1 MKQLRRGAAFLTALA
16 LLCTLALPAAAA
28 ADTVTISSV
37 QDFVQFSKQCTRDTW
52 SRGITVELTA
62 DLDLSDQAITPV
74 PIFQGTFHGNGHTI
88 SGLSLET
95 KGSKMGLFRTLSASA
110 VVEDLTVEGTLCP
123 QGSANQAGLLAG
135 ENFGTVRRCT
145 VWGSVTGQE
154 AIGGLVG
161 YNGES
166 GSLISCSSDADVT
179 GVYNVGGIAGENLG
193 TVERC
198 SNTGSLNVEAD
209 QDTPTN
215 VGGIAGLSRGTIRGC
230 SNTGPVGYQHV
241 GYNMGGIAGLQSGEI
256 SECTNTGP
264 IQGRK
269 DVGGIAGQFEP
280 YTSLTY
286 GPSPSQQLA
295 DSMSGLFDQ
304 LDRFATQ
311 VNDMVSRG
319 TEDAQVIHDALSAIQ
334 ERAHAA
340 GSEGHT
346 DFRDMSDALYQHI
359 TTISD
364 RLDSLQSHTDRF
376 RDDAGDALQEAL
388 DQSDT
393 LLDELEQL
401 AKEADSGVKQS
412 IEALEGTVKKIQAL
426 FEEIHTHRQA
436 IIQELSALQAYVDE
450 VARLIAAG
458 DYEQALQVPFPSL
471 ALGDHISAI
480 ADALK
485 ECPRLAAQLAEQWKK
500 IYQNTSSDLG
510 QTGSAI
516 DKAQAKLYSALTDL
530 KDTFAHLSDA
540 AQNDLDAVNRESD
553 QIRDLLKDYTDTLGD
568 KAQSA
573 VDDINQEFTVIQD
586 RVDGITQSVEADN
599 DALYATSQAILDQ
612 MDLVR
617 QAILSL
623 SEKPELT
630 VTDLTDEVDAGPGL
644 IQNCTASGTVSG
656 DSNTG
661 GIVGTVSPELGDD
674 PEATFDLGDVELM
687 SDVYATLRAVIR
699 ACRFDGTVT
708 AKNECA
714 GGVAGRCEAGAILD
728 CAARGSVE
736 TEGDYCG
743 GIAGRTRGKVER
755 CAALVDLTAQSWLG
769 GVAGLAQDITDC
781 RTMVRADSDGE
792 CQGAIAGQADGTLS
806 GNRYLL
812 EDLAGLDG
820 VDYEGTA
827 QGLDFAAFSQLSYIP
842 ADFLTFS
849 YRFEVDGKTVA
860 EIPFSYGEDLDLSQV
875 PQAPQQNGQYGQ
887 WPSFPTQ
894 DLRRSM
900 VLQAQFS
907 APAST
912 LADQEGVAQVLV
924 EGTFAPDAVLTVQA
938 ETPPAQKIDGYTP
951 RSAWSYTVTGSQT
964 DTLTIRLR
972 ADGIRHPAAAVY
984 ENGTWTRVESTQDGS
999 YLVFSAPAQGRIL
1012 LMEKTS
1018 SGAWIA
1024 ISVIGAVV
1032 VLCLIG
1038 RMIRRGKRRLPESE
1052 NQMIPS

>member
-145 VWGSVTGQE
+145 VRGSVTGQE
-154 AIGGLVG
+154 DIGGLVG
-161 YNGES
+161 FNGES
-166 GSLISCSSDADVT
+166 GSLISCSSAADVT

-198 SNTGSLNVEAD
+198 SNTGNLNVEAD

-412 IEALEGTVKKIQAL
+412 IEALEDTVKKIQAL

-516 DKAQAKLYSALTDL
+516 DKAQSKLYSALTDL
-530 KDTFAHLSDA
+530 KDAFAHLSDA

-586 RVDGITQSVEADN
+586 RVDGITQSAEADN

-623 SEKPELT
+623 SEEPELT

-644 IQNCTASGTVSG
+644 IQNCTASATVSG

-728 CAARGSVE
+728 CAARGNVE

-999 YLVFSAPAQGRIL
+999 YLVFSAPAQGQIL